1 MMVGLAAYWTST
13 VKMLDRERATILQ
26 SQKYTEYHDAIDRL
40 VVQKRQATADQYAK
54 VVKQQEEMIQW
65 ERSYYELLRKN
76 MVGLSWV
83 AVFIGLCQV
92 SGVYYIRRRLKRMP
106 T

>member
-1 MMVGLAAYWTST
+1 MMLGLATYWIST
-13 VKMLDRERATILQ
+13 VKMLDRERETILQ
-26 SQKYTEYHDAIDRL
+26 MPKYKEYHDAIDRL
-40 VVQKRQATADQYAK
+40 VLRKGQATADQYAM
-54 VVKQQEEMIQW
+54 VVKQQEEMVQW

-92 SGVYYIRRRLKRMP
+92 VGVYYIRRRLKRMP